1 MKKIPVI
8 LFLFLLNL
16 LAYSKEKEGI
26 TTFQTDNKV
35 IYDICF
41 SAGGEVLGIADNNEI
56 KVFKT
61 SNRELIRKF
70 KDGHRRQIMTIDIS
84 KDSTLMVSGGKD
96 STIIIW
102 DFIYGTK
109 LKTLY
114 YHKGLIT
121 SVKISPDSRYLIS
134 GSTDDKV
141 CLYDIKTEKLVGQF
155 SEHTDDI
162 TCVTFS
168 PDGKLFAA
176 GGGDNI
182 ITLYST
188 EKSGLLAILPGH
200 KGWVRDISFF
210 NDGKKLISCGDDAQ
224 IMKWDIT
231 DLNMT
236 TGTIE
241 KKNGHAWILC
251 LDNSEDDTIRVFGA
265 INGSILIYWR
275 YGTYSGNL
283 GVVVNKILLKPLSKN
298 FLQIC
303 VATTGKG
310 VMLIDASGLKYSKAG
325 F

>member
-8 LFLFLLNL
+8 LFFILLNY
-16 LAYSKEKEGI
+16 LAYSKDKAGI
-26 TTFQTDNKV
+26 TTFQTENKV

-41 SAGGEVLGIADNNEI
+41 SAGGEVLGIADNNKI

-61 SNRELIRKF
+61 SNKELIREF
-70 KDGHRRQIMTIDIS
+70 KDGHRRQIMTIYIS
-84 KDSTLMVSGGKD
+84 KDSTLIASGGKD

-109 LKTLY
+109 LKTLH

-141 CLYDIKTEKLVGQF
+141 CLYDIKTDMLVGQF

-182 ITLYST
+182 ITIYHT
-188 EKSGLLAILPGH
+188 ENPGLMAILRGH
-200 KGWVRDISFF
+200 KSWVRDISFF
-210 NDGKKLISCGDDAQ
+210 HDGKKLISCGDDAQ
-224 IMKWDIT
+224 TIKWDIT
-231 DLNMT
+231 DFNMI
-236 TGTIE
+236 TGTTE
-241 KKNGHAWILC
+241 KKNGQTWILC
-251 LDNSEDDTIRVFGA
+251 LDNSEDDNIRAFGS
-265 INGSILIYWR
+265 INGSILIYWQ

-283 GVVVNKILLKPLSKN
+283 GVVVNKILFKPLSNN

-303 VATTGKG
+303 VATAGKG
-310 VMLIDASGLKYSKAG
+310 VMLIDASGLKFSKAG